1 MTKTAVSS
9 ETATLATTSTKEK
22 ILFDIQPLLLPTI
35 LNLENLTMVG
45 FTLVIV
51 LVAIV
56 FHFGF
61 SEFLIVGALYLLIA
75 LPSLNSIFKAG
86 STSYVLTSQ
95 RLLIFTLNIKS
106 KQVAIPLDQIQQV
119 KTRSSGL
126 QKFYGAGDI
135 LVYQKN
141 LRKPVKLSGIL
152 ECKRRAEQITQA
164 VKKAAA
170 K

>member
-9 ETATLATTSTKEK
+9 DTALATTSTKEK

-51 LVAIV
+51 LAAVV

-75 LPSLNSIFKAG
+75 LPGLNSIFRAG

-106 KQVAIPLDQIQQV
+106 KEQSIPLVQIQNV

-141 LRKPVKLSGIL
+141 LRKPVKLGGIL

-164 VKKAAA
+164 VKKAGV